1 MLLTAW
7 NIKISSG
14 FIAKLWSPL
23 VPLECEPQVPVL
35 SPLRDRR
42 MWFKK
47 KHETKQKTIIG
58 VFFHLPSVKLG
69 SWSLLPL
76 LSLFEDKGLSYYLQR
91 TFIDFFFFYNA
102 SLLPKWPFWRWLWIF
117 LVETWNSTC
126 LGGSGSTNLFF
137 LICLSLS
144 VSSDGVFRVLITTLF
159 MVSEI
164 SGLGTGTRLKS
175 LACQTEIHF

>member
-1 MLLTAW
+1 MIFYLRKWDSMNSRSQMLLTAW

-76 LSLFEDKGLSYYLQR
+76 LSLFEGKGLSYYLQR
-91 TFIDFFFFYNA
+91 TFIDFFFFTMRLYCPNGLSEGDCES
-102 SLLPKWPFWRWLWIF
+102 SLLKLGIPPVLEGVGAQIF
-117 LVETWNSTC
+117 
-126 LGGSGSTNLFF
+126 
-137 LICLSLS
+137 
-144 VSSDGVFRVLITTLF
+144 SSSFVCR
-159 MVSEI
+159 
-164 SGLGTGTRLKS
+164 
-175 LACQTEIHF
+175 CQ